1 MLPLRER
8 HRGAN
13 TVITPI
19 QNSSEFQTDCS
30 ATRKMQEGL
39 LVVCTRKSPPR
50 RQITA
55 LPLPSPS
62 PSSKSLGGL
71 FYFLMTKIN
80 ITYRANKDGVRGA
93 GAKNKSSTKIFH
105 WLPTTPPR
113 VLVIAI
119 LTPAGRAGRPKPRK
133 SANRK
138 SLTEKQSCGR
148 DGRTAR
154 LLCSASE
161 RQGMK
166 RERGKERKKGYTYK
180 LSGSET
186 SFS

>member
-119 LTPAGRAGRPKPRK
+119 LTPAGQAVASIATKVGEPKKLDRK
-133 SANRK
+133 AKLRTRRTDS
-138 SLTEKQSCGR
+138 SLALLGVGKARHEKG
-148 DGRTAR
+148 
-154 LLCSASE
+154 
-161 RQGMK
+161 K
-166 RERGKERKKGYTYK
+166 REREKER
-180 LSGSET
+180 LHL
-186 SFS
+186 